1 MGRVSFTEV
10 PFPSM
15 EVGKGGEGRGEGKGR
30 EREREGKGR
39 EKRGKRRE
47 KGKGEKRGKKG
58 RGNCASNG
66 APLGRRG
73 ERQAREASAVVVPPW
88 KSCISAQSSEARLSR

>member
-15 EVGKGGEGRGEGKGR
+15 EVVGKGGEGRGEGKG
-30 EREREGKGR
+30 EGKGGEREGKEG
-39 EKRGKRRE
+39 EKEGKRE
-47 KGKGEKRGKKG
+47 GGKKGEK